1 MSKLAKLFSLTV
13 FLLAMISVAVAQSQ
27 AGSGQI
33 AGQVA
38 DTNGAAVPNATVKVT
53 NKGNG
58 LERTATTSSD
68 GLFTIVLL
76 PPGTYLVVAEATGFA
91 AATVDDVIVNVGRS
105 ADLTLTVG
113 ASGIQASV
121 LVAADAVQVTRN
133 ESDAVLTET
142 AISTLPINGRR
153 FQDFVTL
160 TPSAQIDPSRG
171 QISLS
176 GQKGNQWKHQC

>member
-1 MSKLAKLFSLTV
+1 MSKSVKLFSLILL
-13 FLLAMISVAVAQSQ
+13 LLAMSSVGSAQSQ

-53 NKGNG
+53 NKGTG
-58 LERTATTSSD
+58 LERTATTSDD

-91 AATVDDVIVNVGRS
+91 AATLDEVVVNVGRS
-105 ADLTLTVG
+105 ADFPLTVG

-121 LVAADAVQVTRN
+121 MVAADAIQVTRN

-142 AISTLPINGRR
+142 AISTLPNLHNINSHIYR
-153 FQDFVTL
+153 VT
-160 TPSAQIDPSRG
+160 TCAHSVAQT
-171 QISLS
+171 LS
-176 GQKGNQWKHQC
+176 TSHS